1 MLTVPSHL
9 GLPPP
14 LPMLMGSPNVVMA
27 STSFGVSPSGA
38 AMNTCYGSPV
48 GSSFSISN
56 QAPLH
61 VGLLSPPLPIMLD
74 GSIQDSIIAGT
85 FSGVSPSRATMTTYA
100 ASSPVVSPFANSN
113 QQYEALRFTPMMQQQ
128 SILVVP
134 RMEHDA
140 FITSSTA
147 STPLLAQTDITGVSR
162 YLRYEDKDELNPFSD
177 AGDFIDC
184 LRDTDD
190 DGTQGPRA
198 DDDGPQLASSILDV
212 HDSTPSNIVSQQSS
226 EGRDEE
232 KKSSSVRINPKYL
245 RIHADQM
252 HKDQPSLCNSAEEA
266 MYRRGQASVLENE
279 TTVCRT
285 YRLFQGFMF
294 GDQDLEGEVRKTRSR
309 ESPFRGFEAIIA
321 NVIKM
326 ENALGYDVL
335 HRINRRQGCTR
346 LQIICASHASPIN
359 CMFFIEAK
367 DHVSTVKGK
376 CARITSSYPYH
387 KCQVPAAKDLLK
399 QLQEGSSHG
408 GSISTG
414 VESDLAYKRVRNIS
428 MQRLTNCSQSLSM
441 RRKEA
446 DRRKCRTSAPRIM
459 DDFHRE
465 LQSTSISATQVMRFT
480 RTLNNDSYKAEALDL
495 CLLPDLFRKLKAT
508 DPLGTYIVNVKP
520 LSYDV
525 KEGNKVVVPA
535 GSAQEFASYMY
546 IPSYAKMFYDHS
558 CKIISIDGAHVYR
571 KFKGILLIAVGKDA
585 ELSNVMLGH
594 ALVPQENKH
603 YWQLFVMHIRE
614 ACPNIEFLMS
624 DKAKGLF
631 WYNAVI
637 KLAYF
642 NLIIV

>member
-1 MLTVPSHL
+1 
-9 GLPPP
+9 
-14 LPMLMGSPNVVMA
+14 
-27 STSFGVSPSGA
+27 
-38 AMNTCYGSPV
+38 
-48 GSSFSISN
+48 
-56 QAPLH
+56 
-61 VGLLSPPLPIMLD
+61 
-74 GSIQDSIIAGT
+74 
-85 FSGVSPSRATMTTYA
+85 
-100 ASSPVVSPFANSN
+100 
-113 QQYEALRFTPMMQQQ
+113 
-128 SILVVP
+128 
-134 RMEHDA
+134 
-140 FITSSTA
+140 
-147 STPLLAQTDITGVSR
+147 
-162 YLRYEDKDELNPFSD
+162 
-177 AGDFIDC
+177 
-184 LRDTDD
+184 
-190 DGTQGPRA
+190 
-198 DDDGPQLASSILDV
+198 
-212 HDSTPSNIVSQQSS
+212 
-226 EGRDEE
+226 
-232 KKSSSVRINPKYL
+232 
-245 RIHADQM
+245 M

-266 MYRRGQASVLENE
+266 MYRRGQASVLQNE

-285 YRLFQGFMF
+285 FRLFQGFMF
-294 GDQDLEGEVRKTRSR
+294 GDQDLEGEVRKTRLR

-346 LQIICASHASPIN
+346 LQIICASQASPNN
-359 CMFFIEAK
+359 CIFFMKAK

-376 CARITSSYPYH
+376 CAMITSRYPYH

-399 QLQEGSSHG
+399 QLQDGSSHG

-414 VESDLAYKRVRNIS
+414 GESDLPFKRVRNIS

-465 LQSTSISATQVMRFT
+465 LQSTSISANQVMRFT

-495 CLLPDLFRKLKAT
+495 CLLPDLFRKLNAA

-520 LSYDV
+520 LSYNI

-535 GSAQEFASYMY
+535 GSAQEFASYVY

-603 YWQLFVMHIRE
+603 
-614 ACPNIEFLMS
+614 
-624 DKAKGLF
+624 
-631 WYNAVI
+631 
-637 KLAYF
+637 
-642 NLIIV
+642 